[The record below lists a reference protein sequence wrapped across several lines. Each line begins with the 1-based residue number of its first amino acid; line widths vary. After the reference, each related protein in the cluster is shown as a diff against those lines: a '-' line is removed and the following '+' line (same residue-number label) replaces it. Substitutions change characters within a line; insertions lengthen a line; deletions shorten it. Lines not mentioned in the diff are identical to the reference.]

1 MNERILVVDDEPSV
15 VAACVRALSRAGYIV
30 EGVGDSETALSRL
43 GQEVFDLLLIDL
55 RMPGRDGL
63 ELLALVKE
71 LDPHLSVVMIT
82 GYGTMEDTL
91 RAIRLG
97 AQGFLLKPFEPAEL
111 VETVQDSLRRR
122 ALLRDR
128 SRLQTLLPL
137 LEINE
142 ALRAT
147 DGAVSLAQH
156 VLEVALRETGAS
168 RLWLTMRD
176 SSNSKLITVASV
188 GDSTGKGLMPASA
201 LEQVFT
207 TGGAVWVEADGHL
220 YSGPTQARRIV
231 AMSWPLLVKNQV
243 VGVLNTEKARD
254 LPPFSQISLE
264 LLSLLSGQLAIA
276 IENVELHHQQQTL
289 RAFNEDIIQTMT
301 NGLIVVDEMGQVTVF
316 NKAAATLL
324 GYRATE
330 VLEQPLRDAIPG
342 ASTLAN
348 IIEATLRSPGQ
359 ALTQYPQAEEDG
371 KQSSYIYPVSAK
383 YPPDEI
389 SVRHRDGNLLP
400 LAVSAS
406 PLRDSNGRVTGV
418 VCLFE
423 DLSEARALEA
433 ERRRLDRLAALGEM
447 SAVVAHEIRNPMA
460 GIAAGVEYLS
470 KSTPEG
476 SPKKEGAAMILGEI
490 ERVNRILEDIL
501 SVARPFQLKLST
513 QTMPDTIEGV
523 LHRYQISIENKAIR
537 VVRRYAPSLPP
548 VQADRERLEQALTN
562 LVLNAIEA
570 MPTGGTLS
578 IGLNPDDRW
587 LVITISD
594 TGPGIPLDAQQR
606 IFDPFFTTKTRG
618 TGLGLTVT
626 QRVIEEH
633 GGTIGVA
640 SEAGKGT
647 TFTIRLPLSSPRTQV
662 PVGKREPT
670 GEEVREL

>member
-1 MNERILVVDDEPSV
+1 VNERILVVDDEPSV

-63 ELLALVKE
+63 ELLALVKD

-111 VETVQDSLRRR
+111 VGTVQDSLRRR

-147 DGAVSLAQH
+147 DGAVSLTQH

-176 SSNSKLITVASV
+176 SSSSKLTTVASV
-188 GDSTGKGLMPASA
+188 GDSTGKGLLPPSA

-207 TGGAVWVEADGHL
+207 TGEPVWVEADGHL

-276 IENVELHHQQQTL
+276 IENVELHHQQQSL

-301 NGLIVVDEMGQVTVF
+301 NGLVVVDEMGQVTVF

-330 VLEQPLRDAIPG
+330 VLGQPLRDAIPG
-342 ASTLAN
+342 ASALTS
-348 IIEATLRSPGQ
+348 IIEATLRSPDQ
-359 ALTQYPQAEEDG
+359 SLAQYPQGEEDG
-371 KQSSYIYPVSAK
+371 KQSGRTYPSYGDANLISAK
-383 YPPDEI
+383 YPPGEI

-406 PLRDSNGRVTGV
+406 SLCDSSGHVTGV

-460 GIAAGVEYLS
+460 GIAAEQEHPRRL
-470 KSTPEG
+470 TP
-476 SPKKEGAAMILGEI
+476 K
-490 ERVNRILEDIL
+490 
-501 SVARPFQLKLST
+501 
-513 QTMPDTIEGV
+513 
-523 LHRYQISIENKAIR
+523 
-537 VVRRYAPSLPP
+537 RRDGHDS
-548 VQADRERLEQALTN
+548 R
-562 LVLNAIEA
+562 
-570 MPTGGTLS
+570 
-578 IGLNPDDRW
+578 
-587 LVITISD
+587 
-594 TGPGIPLDAQQR
+594 
-606 IFDPFFTTKTRG
+606 
-618 TGLGLTVT
+618 
-626 QRVIEEH
+626 
-633 GGTIGVA
+633 
-640 SEAGKGT
+640 
-647 TFTIRLPLSSPRTQV
+647 
-662 PVGKREPT
+662 
-670 GEEVREL
+670 